1 MESFNQGADERLL
14 PEIVAVFQAVD
25 GLRQRLL
32 ASPAAFAVEPASAAE
47 PQVDPRPARE
57 AQSCRYQANFFGG
70 FAIHRDDRP
79 VALGRQWSSLELCRY
94 LIAQRG
100 RLVPRDELLEVLW
113 PDASDSPN
121 GLHRLHVAVSTLR
134 RLVDPAGAPYSL
146 VQLEGECYA
155 VPVDVV
161 DTDFLRFDVAYAEAK
176 RCLARGDSA
185 GAADALRAA
194 IALYRGDF
202 LADHPYAEW
211 THLLRDHFR
220 ERRLTALAVL
230 CECAERAHDLHA
242 IMELAMEILAVDN
255 LRETA
260 HRHLMRAYY
269 DSGERGLA
277 IRQYENCARLLR
289 TELGVEPSPH
299 TWRLYQAIRDD
310 GDLPREPSSIL

>member
-1 MESFNQGADERLL
+1 MESFNHGTDERLL

-32 ASPAAFAVEPASAAE
+32 ASPAAFAVELAAAA
-47 PQVDPRPARE
+47 DPPLELHRVRE
-57 AQSCRYQANFFGG
+57 DHACHYQANFFGG
-70 FAIHRDDRP
+70 FALHRDDRP

-121 GLHRLHVAVSTLR
+121 GLHRLHVAVSAVR
-134 RLVDPAGAPYSL
+134 RLVDPAGASRSL
-146 VQLEGECYA
+146 IQLEGECYA

-161 DTDFLRFDVAYAEAK
+161 DTDFARFEVSFGEAK
-176 RCLARGDSA
+176 RCLARGDDA
-185 GAADALRAA
+185 GAADAFRAA
-194 IALYRGDF
+194 ITLYRGDF

-220 ERRLTALAVL
+220 ERRLTALTDL
-230 CECAERAHDLHA
+230 CECAERAGDLGTVF
-242 IMELAMEILAVDN
+242 ELAAEILAVDN

-260 HRHLMRAYY
+260 HRHLMRACYY
-269 DSGERGLA
+269 SGERGLA

-289 TELGVEPSPH
+289 TELGVDPSPH